1 MLILT
6 RRVGETIVIGDDVVV
21 TVLGI
26 KGNQVRIG
34 INAPKDVSVH
44 REEIYQRIQQEKTTP
59 ATAASTVQAPA
70 PIAAAVKSEEIVI
83 PTTTSST
90 TTTVTVKKRR
100 EPKIDRSSENKDK
113 DKE

>member
-6 RRVGETIVIGDDVVV
+6 RRVGETIVIGDDVIV

-44 REEIYQRIQQEKTTP
+44 REEIYQRIQQEKNTTP
-59 ATAASTVQAPA
+59 AKEEPA
-70 PIAAAVKSEEIVI
+70 PVVA
-83 PTTTSST
+83 PTTT
-90 TTTVTVKKRR
+90 VRKKR
-100 EPKIDRSSENKDK
+100 ETKADKTENK
-113 DKE
+113 E

>member
-44 REEIYQRIQQEKTTP
+44 REEIYQRIQQEKNTTTP
-59 ATAASTVQAPA
+59 VDEPVAPEPTAAPVR
-70 PIAAAVKSEEIVI
+70 
-83 PTTTSST
+83 
-90 TTTVTVKKRR
+90 KKR
-100 EPKIDRSSENKDK
+100 ESKA
-113 DKE
+113 DKESKA

>member
-44 REEIYQRIQQEKTTP
+44 REEIYQRIQQEKNTTP
-59 ATAASTVQAPA
+59 VAKQEEVAPVAPA
-70 PIAAAVKSEEIVI
+70 TPVVR
-83 PTTTSST
+83 
-90 TTTVTVKKRR
+90 KKR
-100 EPKIDRSSENKDK
+100 EPKIDKSDGNK
-113 DKE
+113 E